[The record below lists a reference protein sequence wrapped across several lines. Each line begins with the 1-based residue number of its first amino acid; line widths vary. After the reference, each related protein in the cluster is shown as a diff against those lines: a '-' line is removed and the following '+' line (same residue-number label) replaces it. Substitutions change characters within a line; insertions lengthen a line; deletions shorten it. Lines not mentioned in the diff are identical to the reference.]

1 MLRRI
6 AFNLELKLSKKHIS
20 YHPTFL
26 WETFKNYQE
35 NWNYSNIS
43 NQQICLEIII
53 RSISI
58 WQTFTNW
65 TVEVVYDWWIIGMG
79 IWRGNG
85 LRRDS
90 ENNFCE
96 LTWKISN
103 VEQYSLKIKYHDLV
117 IENIGKYIPALDP
130 PNLQR
135 RKIEIR
141 NIWEQ

>member
-1 MLRRI
+1 M
-6 AFNLELKLSKKHIS
+6 
-20 YHPTFL
+20 
-26 WETFKNYQE
+26 ETF
-35 NWNYSNIS
+35 S
-43 NQQICLEIII
+43 
-53 RSISI
+53 
-58 WQTFTNW
+58 NW

-79 IWRGNG
+79 GRRGNG

-130 PNLQR
+130 QTFKEEKLKSGIFGSNKNIFSLISFCTAAEKESSYFK
-135 RKIEIR
+135 RKFR
-141 NIWEQ
+141 YAVRFSLD

>member
-1 MLRRI
+1 M
-6 AFNLELKLSKKHIS
+6 
-20 YHPTFL
+20 
-26 WETFKNYQE
+26 ETF
-35 NWNYSNIS
+35 S
-43 NQQICLEIII
+43 
-53 RSISI
+53 
-58 WQTFTNW
+58 NW

-79 IWRGNG
+79 GRRGNG

-90 ENNFCE
+90 ENNFSE